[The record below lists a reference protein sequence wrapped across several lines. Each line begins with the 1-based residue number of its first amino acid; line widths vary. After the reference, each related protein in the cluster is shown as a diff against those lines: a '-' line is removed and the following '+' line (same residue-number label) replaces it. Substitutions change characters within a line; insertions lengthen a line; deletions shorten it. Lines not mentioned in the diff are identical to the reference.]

1 MLVAKPVGRDAA
13 AKKYDI
19 LSALASF
26 GLSQDKHKQRQILR
40 LMALITTRY
49 NWQRDELSMGQA
61 EIARLWSVDTR
72 TVKREL
78 ARLRSLGWLVQK
90 RQGARGRVSIYGLDL
105 ARIMSDTQPV
115 WGNIGPDFV
124 QRMGTAPRQSES
136 NVIPFRNESSVE
148 FPDDVWGRTCRT
160 LNADDPSAY
169 ASWIALLSF
178 GSHQSGQIVLVAPS
192 RFHATYVTTHLQ
204 QRILYALRAQDPTIS
219 SVQIIVQ

>member
-90 RQGARGRVSIYGLDL
+90 RQGARGRVSVYGLDL
-105 ARIMSDTQPV
+105 ARIMSDTQPT
-115 WGNIGPDFV
+115 WDNIGPDFV
-124 QRMGTAPRQSES
+124 QRMGVTPYKPDS
-136 NVIPFRNESSVE
+136 NIIPFRNDGAID
-148 FPDDVWGRTCRT
+148 FPDDIWGRTCKT
-160 LNADDPSAY
+160 LQADDPSAFG
-169 ASWIALLSF
+169 SWIAMLSF
-178 GSHQSGQIVLVAPS
+178 DCDETGQVVLVAPS
-192 RFHATYVTTHLQ
+192 RFHANYVMSHLHE
-204 QRILYALRAQDPTIS
+204 RILYALRAQDPSIS
-219 SVQIIVQ
+219 AVQIIS